1 MTVPPENT
9 ELQKWGTKESKHSY
23 SEFLEKFLKLRSII
37 KNFQAIEVLYSKR
50 IFSFNSLFL

>member
-1 MTVPPENT
+1 MTLPRENT

-23 SEFLEKFLKLRSII
+23 SEFLEKFLKLRSTI

-50 IFSFNSLFL
+50 ILSFDSLLL